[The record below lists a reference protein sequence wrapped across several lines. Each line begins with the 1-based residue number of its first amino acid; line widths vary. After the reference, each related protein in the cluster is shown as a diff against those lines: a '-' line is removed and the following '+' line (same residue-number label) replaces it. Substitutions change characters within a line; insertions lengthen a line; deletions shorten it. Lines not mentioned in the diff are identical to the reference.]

1 MGAWQVSRLLLWVA
15 AAAFM
20 AIGIPSFLAPAWAS
34 SEFPWAVTPFLAQ
47 TIGGWSIGTALIATH
62 AARVGVPKRIYPL
75 LVYAWLFGIAQ
86 TLVVVLFID
95 RLQTGHL
102 LTYPYLVG
110 LAALLGA
117 WILGAGSSRF
127 APGDAT
133 PVRGWVPTWAK
144 AFGALVG
151 LFVLFL
157 AVGTLLAGAN
167 GATATGGIFPEP
179 LGLFSIRAF
188 SAFLFAVAGSI
199 GAVLLARSIEPYV
212 ALAWGG
218 LYLVVPI
225 TAAALLNL
233 SLFDFA
239 RRPGGLLYILA
250 YVVVG
255 AVLAA
260 VIVYLRRH
268 PEGFIAPRAGQRA
281 RSLPD

>member
-1 MGAWQVSRLLLWVA
+1 MDFGRRHLAVRAWRRDARSWLGPDMGQGIRGARWAVRALPGGRDLARRCERRHRGWRHLPRATGAVLDSRLLS
-15 AAAFM
+15 
-20 AIGIPSFLAPAWAS
+20 IPVS
-34 SEFPWAVTPFLAQ
+34 
-47 TIGGWSIGTALIATH
+47 
-62 AARVGVPKRIYPL
+62 
-75 LVYAWLFGIAQ
+75 
-86 TLVVVLFID
+86 
-95 RLQTGHL
+95 
-102 LTYPYLVG
+102 
-110 LAALLGA
+110 
-117 WILGAGSSRF
+117 
-127 APGDAT
+127 
-133 PVRGWVPTWAK
+133 
-144 AFGALVG
+144 
-151 LFVLFL
+151 
-157 AVGTLLAGAN
+157 
-167 GATATGGIFPEP
+167 
-179 LGLFSIRAF
+179 
-188 SAFLFAVAGSI
+188 VAGSI